1 MYTTHFKMFYLVSKG
16 KCIKHKKLST
26 TGTITTVIFLGQF
39 VSFSRHD
46 HKKIDLSNQC
56 PFSFLFVIRKLRLL
70 TLFTNMLIFGIS

>member
-26 TGTITTVIFLGQF
+26 TGTIKTVIFLGQF

-46 HKKIDLSNQC
+46 HKK
-56 PFSFLFVIRKLRLL
+56 
-70 TLFTNMLIFGIS
+70 